1 MKYDELISALQYC
14 ADPDAPC
21 PKCIWREAHCD
32 VTLCDA
38 ELKLKAADVIEELM
52 KPKIDEKTALAM
64 MAGSHA
70 IREHAKRYEGS
81 TYMWDVFGER
91 GGPKEICYL
100 EAAKHLMSIAGSI
113 LDPKPPK
120 EEAK

>member
-1 MKYDELISALQYC
+1 MKHQ
-14 ADPDAPC
+14 
-21 PKCIWREAHCD
+21 
-32 VTLCDA
+32 
-38 ELKLKAADVIEELM
+38 
-52 KPKIDEKTALAM
+52 IDEKTALAM

-113 LDPKPPK
+113 LDSKPPK
-120 EEAK
+120 EETCTKN